1 MSFTFL
7 QEAGSDYKEQH
18 YRFTICFILNVFVP
32 KTNVFESFSFTSLK
46 MTNHRLTFRFGFMIN
61 LNLIFEKQP
70 LLILSSQGSLLHRLT
85 IGTGLSLDAEL
96 ETRHSN
102 NQRIILGPL
111 LAAMMLKLAKIKDL
125 AYQTKVPKCCPN
137 RNYLLIVVKM
147 VTSFSSSQA

>member
-1 MSFTFL
+1 
-7 QEAGSDYKEQH
+7 
-18 YRFTICFILNVFVP
+18 
-32 KTNVFESFSFTSLK
+32 
-46 MTNHRLTFRFGFMIN
+46 MTNHRLTFGFGFMIN

-70 LLILSSQGSLLHRLT
+70 LLILSSLGSLLHRLT
-85 IGTGLSLDAEL
+85 IGNGLSLDAEL

-125 AYQTKVPKCCPN
+125 AYQTKVLKCCPN

-147 VTSFSSSQA
+147 GTSFSSSQA

>member
-1 MSFTFL
+1 LSFTFL
-7 QEAGSDYKEQH
+7 LGAGSDYKEQH
-18 YRFTICFILNVFVP
+18 YRFTICLILTVFVP
-32 KTNVFESFSFTSLK
+32 RTNVFESFSFTSLK

-70 LLILSSQGSLLHRLT
+70 LLILSSLGSLLHHLT
-85 IGTGLSLDAEL
+85 ISTGLSLDAEL

-102 NQRIILGPL
+102 NQRIILVSRLNAGML
-111 LAAMMLKLAKIKDL
+111 MLAQIKDL
-125 AYQTKVPKCCPN
+125 AYQTKVLKCCPN